1 MSGRLSEQDLDL
13 TFRNA
18 RTANRFQDLEISPQ
32 QLREIWDVMKWG
44 PTSANCMPARIIW
57 CLSAD
62 SKNTLAG
69 CASAANAGKIR
80 AAPAAAIIGM
90 DLEFYERLPELYPAT
105 DARSWFVGNEQ
116 IIKETALR
124 NSSLQGA
131 YLIIAA
137 RALGF
142 DVGPMSGFDNAAVD
156 RAFFGGTSIRSN
168 FILTL
173 GHADPA
179 AYRPRGPRLPF
190 EEANSIL

>member
-1 MSGRLSEQDLDL
+1 MTSRLSEQDLDL

-18 RTANRFQDLEISPQ
+18 RTANRFQDIAVGPQ
-32 QLREIWDVMKWG
+32 QLREIWELMKWG

-57 CLSAD
+57 CLSAE
-62 SKNTLAG
+62 SKNALAG
-69 CASAANAGKIR
+69 CASAANADKIR
-80 AAPAAAIIGM
+80 AAPVAAILGM

-105 DARSWFVGNEQ
+105 DARSWFVGNDQ
-116 IIKETALR
+116 IIKDTALR
-124 NSSLQGA
+124 NSSLQGG

-156 RAFFGGTSIRSN
+156 QAFFGGTSVRSN
-168 FILTL
+168 FIMTL

-179 AYRPRGPRLPF
+179 SYRPRGPRLAF